1 MAKILV
7 VEDNKEIQ
15 EILSF
20 ALQAK
25 GYSVQKCFSGKEAIS
40 CLQVYKYDLVI
51 LDWMMPEITG
61 LDVLKH
67 YRGRGGKTPVLMLTA
82 KTSVDDKELGLDQG
96 ADDYLTK
103 PFEIKE
109 FLARVRALLRRPS
122 GSLAG
127 TTLTAGV
134 LSLDPATCQVTRSG
148 KEIHLRPKLYS
159 LLEFLMRHPN
169 QVFSGEA
176 ILERV
181 WTDDSMASSETV
193 RTHIKLLRQAID
205 GESDTSLVRTIR
217 NRGYMLVKDPS
228 QVDGRDDG
236 AAAEELI

>member
-15 EILSF
+15 EILGF

-25 GYSVQKCFSGKEAIS
+25 GYSVQKCYSGKEAIS
-40 CLQVYKYDLVI
+40 CLQVYKYDLII

-67 YRGRGGKTPVLMLTA
+67 YRTRGGKTPVLMLTA
-82 KTSVDDKELGLDQG
+82 KTSVDDKEQGLDQG

-122 GSLAG
+122 TSLAG
-127 TTLTAGV
+127 TTLVAGD
-134 LSLDPATCQVTRSG
+134 LTLDPVTCQVTKGG
-148 KEIHLRPKLYS
+148 KEIRLRPKLYS

-205 GESDTSLVRTIR
+205 SSGDTSLVRTIR

-228 QVDGRDDG
+228 RDPESQDNS
-236 AAAEELI
+236 AIAEA